1 MDLTQLFRG
10 VDTFGTN
17 FVQQTYQAL
26 AQALTAGSVNVAAL
40 MLTLYLIFW
49 GVGIWQGTAKGGP
62 SDHAFR
68 LFRAFAIYAMA
79 TGWAD
84 FQVLVYRFM
93 NDGPSAIGNALLATV
108 SANATGTSAN
118 LNSTNGVHTALQNLY
133 LTAGN
138 TASAYL
144 QNAGVLNFGA
154 YVFAGI
160 LMLAMVILVAFG
172 AFLIILSK
180 LFMWLLLALA
190 PLFIIMLLFGV
201 TSRYFSGWANT
212 LVTYFIVQVLVYG
225 TIAFIISIAQTYID
239 AVNTANNTASTNLG
253 QILPVILI
261 AVVGTLLLAQI
272 QTIAMGITGTMGFRS
287 PTPGAFLR
295 PMAFGAGSVAGRAWQ
310 RLGGTLPSERR
321 DARQQSR
328 TRLIANNF
336 RQSGEYKSLSDK
348 LSQRD

>member
-1 MDLTQLFRG
+1 MDLTQLFQR

-17 FVQQTYQAL
+17 FVQQTFQAL
-26 AQALTAGSVNVAAL
+26 SNALTAGSFNVAAL
-40 MLTLYLIFW
+40 MLTLYVIFW

-93 NDGPSAIGNALLATV
+93 NEGPSAIGNAMLTTV
-108 SANATGTSAN
+108 SANATGNMAN
-118 LNSTNGVHTALQNLY
+118 LNSVNGVQTALQNLY

-154 YVFAGI
+154 YIFAGI
-160 LMLAMVILVAFG
+160 LMVTMVVLVAFA

-190 PLFIIMLLFGV
+190 PLFIILLLFGF

-212 LVTYFIVQVLVYG
+212 LVTYFVVQVLVYG

-239 AVNTANNTASTNLG
+239 AVNAANANASTNLG

-261 AVVGTLLLAQI
+261 AVVGTLLLTQV
-272 QTIAMGITGTMGFRS
+272 QTAAMGITGTMGFRS
-287 PTPGAFLR
+287 PTPGAMMR
-295 PMAFGAGSVAGRAWQ
+295 PMAFAAGAAGGRLWQ
-310 RLGGTLPSERR
+310 RMGGTLPSERR
-321 DARQQSR
+321 EGRQHARSR
-328 TRLIANNF
+328 LLADKF
-336 RQSGEYKSLSDK
+336 KQSGEYKALADK
-348 LSQRD
+348 LQIRD